1 MDADTRCGREYFF
14 HLMILEKKQKGE
26 YCFLGVLFRA
36 NTIVDY
42 KPAIS
47 IF

>member
-26 YCFLGVLFRA
+26 YCFLRVLFRA
-36 NTIVDY
+36 VNS
-42 KPAIS
+42 S
-47 IF
+47 IKSNL